1 MYIFEDLKTRVRL
14 SPRPPFKMLVSPTH
28 KYIFE
33 ESSRLNFYDKLET
46 FQEYFVDKMLMMGV
60 AANGASVSDISFE
73 TSSDHGQLFYDVL
86 TQGIEATA
94 PFLIAEFIKDNRR
107 EMQCCFYDFGQA
119 EGIRYIYMLQN
130 AMDWTSKDDF
140 CCQLHSLIEPTQ
152 QAIENFWQA

>member
-1 MYIFEDLKTRVRL
+1 
-14 SPRPPFKMLVSPTH
+14 MLVSPTE
-28 KYIFE
+28 KYIFD

-60 AANGASVSDISFE
+60 SANGSDVKQINFKKNTDHGDLFYSILIEAISTTQPFLTADLVSD
-73 TSSDHGQLFYDVL
+73 
-86 TQGIEATA
+86 
-94 PFLIAEFIKDNRR
+94 KRR
-107 EMQCCFYDFGQA
+107 EMQCCFYDFG
-119 EGIRYIYMLQN
+119 ESESVRYIYMLQN